1 MPLSFARLRSRSAKL
16 EFIQLCS
23 RLNTPFITFPRRLSQ
38 IFGCLGNYAYLRSV
52 KSLNRKNMQDFMT
65 PSKHVNFRAKKLFGE
80 MGHIVDG
87 SIAYIDLNGGGPTE
101 LHTHEHNHLF
111 IVTEGEARIQL
122 GDETVII
129 HKDEAFLV
137 EGRIPHSCW
146 NNTDGVT
153 KMIGITVI

>member
-1 MPLSFARLRSRSAKL
+1 MRLELATQNDFDAIIAFYDDVTER
-16 EFIQLCS
+16 
-23 RLNTPFITFPRRLSQ
+23 TPEMAT
-38 IFGCLGNYAYLRSV
+38 YA
-52 KSLNRKNMQDFMT
+52 
-65 PSKHVNFRAKKLFGE
+65 H
-80 MGHIVDG
+80 
-87 SIAYIDLNGGGPTE
+87 PTE

-111 IVTEGEARIQL
+111 IVIEGEARIQL

-146 NNTDGVT
+146 NNTDSVT

>member
-1 MPLSFARLRSRSAKL
+1 
-16 EFIQLCS
+16 
-23 RLNTPFITFPRRLSQ
+23 
-38 IFGCLGNYAYLRSV
+38 
-52 KSLNRKNMQDFMT
+52 MQDFMT
-65 PSKHVNFRAKKLFGE
+65 PPKHVNFRAKKLFGE
-80 MGHIVDG
+80 MGRIVDG
-87 SIAYIDLNGGGPTE
+87 SVAYIDLNGDGPTE

-111 IVTEGEARIQL
+111 IVTEGEARILL

-129 HKDEAFLV
+129 HEDEAFLV